1 MEKKLNVGCG
11 THIKEGWVNL
21 DSARIPGVDVVHDIG
36 KIPFPFADEEFTEIL
51 CRDVLEHVEYIPVL
65 RELHRILKP
74 GGVLKIQVP
83 HFSSRNNFV
92 DPTHR
97 KMFSISTFDF
107 FARGTPRF
115 AERDYYFNFVF
126 SEISSSRIMFKRH
139 GIFFFNRFV
148 SKFINSSMRL
158 KVFYEETGLARLFP
172 AENIL
177 IEIVK

>member
-1 MEKKLNVGCG
+1 MKKLNVGCG
-11 THIKEGWVNL
+11 ENVREGWVNL
-21 DSARIPGVDVVHDIG
+21 DSVSIPGVDVVHDIE
-36 KIPFPFADEEFTEIL
+36 KIPFPFADGEFVEIL

-65 RELHRILKP
+65 RELHRILRP

-97 KMFSISTFDF
+97 KMFSVSTFDF
-107 FARGTPRF
+107 FIHGTSRF
-115 AERDYYFNFVF
+115 AERAYYFDFAF
-126 SEISSSRIMFKRH
+126 SKIISSRITFKRH

-148 SKFINSSMRL
+148 SKFVNSSMRL

-172 AENIL
+172 AENIQ